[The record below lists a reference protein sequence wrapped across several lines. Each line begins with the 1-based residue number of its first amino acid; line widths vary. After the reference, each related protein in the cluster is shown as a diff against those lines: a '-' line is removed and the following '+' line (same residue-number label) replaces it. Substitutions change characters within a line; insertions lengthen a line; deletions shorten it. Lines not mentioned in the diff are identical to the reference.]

1 MKFFSGFSLKNE
13 QHFFNDFIDNSE
25 YTVCGFSYGS
35 LKALKYVQECL
46 KNSSR
51 VDRLQLFSPIFFQT
65 KDKNFKR
72 LQLMSFKKDEKAYI
86 KQFSKFCF
94 APYAVK
100 ELESEKNSLEDLQEL
115 LEYIWQENELK
126 ELVQKGV
133 KLEIYLGSQDKIID
147 VLSARD
153 FFTKLGTVTYINN
166 ANLFL
171 QVN

>member
-1 MKFFSGFSLKNE
+1 
-13 QHFFNDFIDNSE
+13 
-25 YTVCGFSYGS
+25 
-35 LKALKYVQECL
+35 
-46 KNSSR
+46 
-51 VDRLQLFSPIFFQT
+51 
-65 KDKNFKR
+65 
-72 LQLMSFKKDEKAYI
+72 MSFKKDEKAYI

-126 ELVQKGV
+126 ELAQKGV

-153 FFTKLGTVTYINN
+153 FFTKLGTVTYIND
-166 ANLFL
+166 ANHFL
-171 QVN
+171 QVH